1 MKSNHESKRKWE
13 KIGIWNSETGTD
25 TGTETGTAVQPIK
38 KIRNDRPQELFPE
51 HQQFSSCNLYIPD
64 EFVINETSRKEDFT
78 LLK

>member
-1 MKSNHESKRKWE
+1 MGRNRNLEQRN
-13 KIGIWNSETGTD
+13 WNRNRNRNRNGRTTN
-25 TGTETGTAVQPIK
+25 Q
-38 KIRNDRPQELFPE
+38 KIRNDRSQELFPE